1 MKFIYVQ
8 LSYQQDLISC
18 AHLVVFHPS
27 SAPQSFPC
35 RLPSYSVP
43 KTVLV
48 QPLVLIKNSNM
59 PFSTFFT
66 SSLPTR
72 SSGRAAISLLVLLL
86 SGAHAQDRTT
96 EAGEAQIKG
105 VLVEARW
112 MKKQKS
118 SYSWSSRR
126 LYFKSHGREP
136 PSWAILCVLENVQT
150 LTSLVRS
157 QILTSSA
164 RPTAT
169 RRYLVVSP
177 HFLLSGKSPQYCRA
191 IQTPKANGL
200 VSNPTFRIFLP
211 RYTQLSLVLLF
222 GWSDCRYSGYSY
234 GQFYKLYTY
243 VLSNGSWLLV
253 DISPMYHPQVTGPS

>member
-105 VLVEARW
+105 VLAEARW
-112 MKKQKS
+112 MGK
-118 SYSWSSRR
+118 
-126 LYFKSHGREP
+126 
-136 PSWAILCVLENVQT
+136 
-150 LTSLVRS
+150 
-157 QILTSSA
+157 
-164 RPTAT
+164 
-169 RRYLVVSP
+169 
-177 HFLLSGKSPQYCRA
+177 KSPPIC
-191 IQTPKANGL
+191 G
-200 VSNPTFRIFLP
+200 P
-211 RYTQLSLVLLF
+211 RGVFILSLMDANHPLERYCVYLKTFKRLPLLF
-222 GWSDCRYSGYSY
+222 DRRS
-234 GQFYKLYTY
+234 
-243 VLSNGSWLLV
+243 
-253 DISPMYHPQVTGPS
+253 